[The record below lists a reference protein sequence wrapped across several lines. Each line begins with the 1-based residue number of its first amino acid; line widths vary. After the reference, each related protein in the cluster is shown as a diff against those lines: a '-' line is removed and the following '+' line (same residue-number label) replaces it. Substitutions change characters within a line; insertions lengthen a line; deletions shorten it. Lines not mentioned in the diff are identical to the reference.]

1 MAALALGAIGAGVG
15 SFFGYASIGWS
26 VGSMLG
32 NYLFAPDQP
41 DTEGPRLTDRSVSG
55 STYGQMRPMLFG
67 TYRMSGEIIW
77 AADLKEYKKK
87 TSSGKGGGGGGSYTT
102 YTYTASF
109 ALAMCEGEIDGVRK
123 IWLDN
128 KLVYTAASGA
138 SAAQLQISGKIAK
151 GIKIYTGDETQTAD
165 PTMESYLGAGN
176 VPGYRGTAYM
186 VFTELK
192 VTPYGN
198 RIPQITVEVVK
209 SGTNTI
215 TSTLLND
222 DLQNLPAGAVRIGD
236 GVIYAYPLTGISQ
249 GVEPTVFMATWDYD
263 GVIRKQTRGNI
274 YFTSEDMFG
283 TLSETTE
290 PILGGDRPYYWST
303 YLVSP
308 NGKFLI
314 ADVGR
319 STGTGRYIAVCYRG
333 PLGYT
338 YMGICATESSLSN
351 QIDLSQG
358 APNIQ
363 VVESPEE
370 GVELSIYFYHFTDG
384 KLYRF
389 DVIRDVLGNF
399 ILETVPIWVSEV
411 DSSHYNDDSV
421 GGAAVPGFAI
431 DFDSIDIYCLLR
443 NKDTGVC
450 SVKRFDKDGDEIEEK
465 LSGITLGS
473 AMQPN
478 IAYDL
483 GMLWLVN
490 GNTSGSNLLVYSW
503 IDESLLYSKAVSSYF
518 LSNLSNMD
526 TVSLSASGNVMV
538 MMAEGILSSH
548 AITLSS
554 DSETLSSV
562 VEQICNAVGIEDT
575 DIDVSDLSSDTVR
588 GYLIANQTP
597 ARGALEQ
604 LSAAY
609 FFDGRE
615 SDGVLEFVKRGDS
628 PTVTLDDDDLGCYE
642 GDNVVEL
649 AEAVRTQEEELPKAL
664 TINYANADRDYQTG
678 AQYSIRQSVLNGT
691 EATIQLPIVFTDDEA
706 KTIVDKLMFSA
717 WENRHKFTMTT
728 WQSFCKLDPAD
739 VITARGETLRII
751 SRNEGVNGLIEIEAV
766 RELPQIYTGQIGAGS
781 PAPDTGQDVYVGGP
795 TLSYLLDIP
804 PLRDADAFDYI
815 AYWAADGILDDW
827 AGATLLRNNGS
838 NYTTESLTDTAAE
851 SGVATTALGD
861 WNGQNIFDESS
872 VVRVSVSGT
881 LESKTELEVLNGEN
895 VALLGDEIIQFKNA
909 TLVSTGVYDLSGLLR
924 GRIGTDWAMADH
936 AEGDTFVL
944 LTSDALR
951 TVELESTDL
960 NVERNFGTITHGKT
974 IEDISAE
981 TLTYTGNNLKPLSP
995 CHIGGGT
1002 AGFNTAWTIDWKR
1015 RTRYQWQWRDYYDAG
1030 EDEDSNDFEVRIYN
1044 DPDSPVSVVRTITV
1058 TGALT
1063 TSYSYANQVADFMF
1077 YQRRIAVSIRQIG
1090 AYRNSEWSEIVT
1102 LSSGVP
1108 SFLPALWLDA
1118 SDSSSITIVTG
1129 VSLWNDKS
1137 GNGYHV
1143 GQNTGVN
1150 QPAVIAAAQN
1160 GLDVIRFDGTNDA
1173 LTRVTDTALLKN
1185 LGAGMLFAVRKATA
1199 VAATRSILGIET
1211 GSGGG
1216 ITRATLSVGRTAS
1229 KSDAGGRRLDANSFV
1244 NVVSSANVDTAS
1256 FEIHAGVF
1264 DYTNSNL
1271 YQYINGT
1278 LDGSTT
1284 SFQTDGNTSN
1294 TDSANLYVGHFNSA
1308 TYFQG
1313 DIAEIIVI
1321 HSDASTATRQFIEGY
1336 LAWKWGIEGSLPSTH
1351 PYKLAPP

>member
-26 VGSMLG
+26 VGSALG
-32 NYLFAPDQP
+32 NYLFAPSGP

-87 TSSGKGGGGGGSYTT
+87 TSSGKGGGGGSYTT

-109 ALAMCEGEIDGVRK
+109 AIALCEGEIDGVRK

-128 KLVYTAASGA
+128 KLVYTAEAGV
-138 SAAQLQISGKIAK
+138 SAAQLQVSGKIAK
-151 GIKIYTGDETQTAD
+151 GIKIYTGSETQTAD
-165 PTMESYLGAGN
+165 PTIESYLGAGN

-186 VFTELK
+186 VFKELK
-192 VTPYGN
+192 VTQYGN

-209 SGTNTI
+209 NGTYSI

-236 GVIYAYPLTGISQ
+236 GVIYGYPLSGISL
-249 GVEPTVFMATWDYD
+249 GVEPSVFTATWDYD

-274 YFTSEDMFG
+274 YFTDALFFG
-283 TLSETTE
+283 ALSETLE
-290 PILGGDRPYYWST
+290 PLIGDQKPYYWST

-308 NGKFLI
+308 KGKFLL
-314 ADVGR
+314 ADAGR
-319 STGTGRYIAVCYRG
+319 STGSNRRIAVLHRG

-338 YMGICATESSLSN
+338 YMGLLATESSLSN
-351 QIDLSQG
+351 QIDSSQG
-358 APNIQ
+358 APNVQ

-370 GVELSIYFYHFTDG
+370 GVELSIYFYHYTDG

-389 DVIRDVLGNF
+389 DVIRDILGNF
-399 ILETVPIWVSEV
+399 ILETVPIWVAEV
-411 DSSHYNDDSV
+411 DSSRYGDDSV
-421 GGAAVPGFAI
+421 GGPAVPGFAI
-431 DFDSIDIYCLLR
+431 DYGTIDIYCLLK

-450 SVKRFDKDGDEIEEK
+450 SVKRFDKNGNEIEEK
-465 LSGITLGS
+465 LSGITLGTS
-473 AMQPN
+473 MQPN

-483 GMLWLVN
+483 GMVWLVN
-490 GNTSGSNLLVYSW
+490 GNTTGSNLLVYSW
-503 IDESLLYSKAVSSYF
+503 DDESLLYSKAVSAYF
-518 LSNLSNMD
+518 LSNLSNMN

-548 AITLSS
+548 AISLVPTA
-554 DSETLSSV
+554 ETLSSV
-562 VEQICNAVGIEDT
+562 VEQICNAVGLEDSE
-575 DIDVSDLSSDTVR
+575 IDVTDLASDSVR

-615 SDGVLEFVKRGDS
+615 SDGVLEFVKRGDT
-628 PTVTLDDDDLGCYE
+628 PIVTLDDDDLGCYE
-642 GDNVVEL
+642 GDNVIEL
-649 AEAVRTQEEELPKAL
+649 AEAVRIQEEELPKAL
-664 TINYANADRDYQTG
+664 TINYANVDRDYQTG

-706 KTIVDKLMFSA
+706 KAIVDKLMFSA
-717 WENRHKFTMTT
+717 WENRHKFTITT

-751 SRNEGVNGLIEIEAV
+751 SRNEGVNGLIELEAV
-766 RELPQIYTGQIGAGS
+766 RELPQIYTGQVGTGA
-781 PAPDTGQDVYVGGP
+781 PAPDEGQDVYVGGP

-804 PLRDADAFDYI
+804 PLRDTDAFDYV

-838 NYTTESLTDTAAE
+838 NYTTESITDTAAE
-851 SGVATTALGD
+851 SGLATTALGD
-861 WNGQNIFDESS
+861 WNGQNIFDESN

-909 TLVSTGVYDLSGLLR
+909 TLISTGIYDLSGLLR
-924 GRIGTDWAMADH
+924 GRLGTDWAMADH

-944 LTSDALR
+944 LTSEALR
-951 TVELESTDL
+951 TIELDSTDL

-981 TLTYTGNNLKPLSP
+981 TLTYTGNNLKPFAP
-995 CHIGGGT
+995 IEIGGGT
-1002 AGFNTAWTIDWKR
+1002 AGFNTAWTINWKR
-1015 RTRYQWQWRDYYDAG
+1015 RSRYQWQWRDYYDAG
-1030 EDEDSNDFEVRIYN
+1030 EDEDSRDFEVRIYN
-1044 DPDSPVSVVRTITV
+1044 SVDTPVTVVRTITV
-1058 TGALT
+1058 TNALT
-1063 TSYSYANQVADFMF
+1063 TSYTYANQVTDFGMF
-1077 YQRRIAVSIRQIG
+1077 QRSIAVSIRQVG
-1090 AYRNSEWSEIVT
+1090 EYRNSEWSDIVT

-1108 SFLPALWLDA
+1108 QFNPSLWLDA
-1118 SDSSSITIVTG
+1118 SDSSTITIATG
-1129 VSLWNDKS
+1129 VSQWNDKS
-1137 GNGYHV
+1137 VHAQHV
-1143 GQNTGVN
+1143 TQGTGAN
-1150 QPAVIAAAQN
+1150 QPTRQTAVQN
-1160 GLDVIRFDGTNDA
+1160 GLDIIRFDGTNDA
-1173 LTRVTDTALLKN
+1173 LTRTTDTGLLRN
-1185 LGAGMLFAVRKATA
+1185 QPSAMLISVRKATS
-1199 VAATRSILGIET
+1199 VAAARSVFALD
-1211 GSGGG
+1211 GGTSQ
-1216 ITRATLSVGRTAS
+1216 TRAALYVGLAAS
-1229 KSDAGGRRLDANSFV
+1229 KASAGGRRLDADAFQSV
-1244 NVVSSANVDTAS
+1244 ASAANVDTAN
-1256 FEIHAGVF
+1256 FQIHVGAL
-1264 DYTNSNL
+1264 DYTNSDL

-1278 LDGSTT
+1278 LDGSST
-1284 SFQTDGNTSN
+1284 SFLTAGNTSD
-1294 TDSANLYVGHFNSA
+1294 TVSANLFVGHYSSA
-1308 TYFQG
+1308 NFFQG
-1313 DIAEIIVI
+1313 DIGELIII
-1321 HSDASTATRQFIEGY
+1321 HGDTSTTTRQFFEGY
-1336 LAWKWGIEGSLPSTH
+1336 LAWKWGLVASLQADH